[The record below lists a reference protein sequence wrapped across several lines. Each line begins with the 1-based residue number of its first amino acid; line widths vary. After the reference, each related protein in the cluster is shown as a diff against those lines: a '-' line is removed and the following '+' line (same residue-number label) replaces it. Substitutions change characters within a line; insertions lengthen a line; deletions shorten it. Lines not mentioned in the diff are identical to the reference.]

1 MLLKCP
7 DPILANYVKKALLV
21 MPIWPVTYE
30 KPMKND
36 SDVRNVANVTGVAV
50 TSENIL
56 KLFIGR
62 RKISFANFVL
72 RHFTAKLN

>member
-7 DPILANYVKKALLV
+7 DPILANYVKKVLLV

-36 SDVRNVANVTGVAV
+36 SDVRNVGNVTEVAV

-62 RKISFANFVL
+62 RKISFVNFVL
-72 RHFTAKLN
+72 RHFIAKLN

>member
-1 MLLKCP
+1 
-7 DPILANYVKKALLV
+7 
-21 MPIWPVTYE
+21 
-30 KPMKND
+30 MKND
-36 SDVRNVANVTGVAV
+36 SDVRNVGNVMGVAV

-72 RHFTAKLN
+72 LHFTAKLN

>member
-7 DPILANYVKKALLV
+7 DHILANYVKKVLLV

-36 SDVRNVANVTGVAV
+36 SDVRNVANVMGVAV

-56 KLFIGR
+56 KLFIER